1 MVTKRLRF
9 AIRYDPEV
17 VHQVEAIGRRWYGLI
32 RRTIE
37 VRLGREPHV
46 ATANRKPLREPAA
59 LAEAWELR
67 FGPGNRFRV
76 FYRVD
81 LEAREVRILAVGE
94 KRGSRLLIGGEEF
107 EL

>member
-1 MVTKRLRF
+1 MVARSF
-9 AIRYDPEV
+9 SIRYAPEV
-17 VHQVEAIGRRWYGLI
+17 ASQVIAIGRRWSGLI

-37 VRLGREPHV
+37 EQLQHEPLV
-46 ATANRKPLREPAA
+46 QTVNRKPLQEPSS

-81 LEAREVRILAVGE
+81 IRRKEARVLALGVKKGN
-94 KRGSRLLIGGEEF
+94 RLFIGREEF
-107 EL
+107 DL